1 MIETE
6 RLILREYTM
15 SDFDALYSILSD
27 PITMQYYPHPYDEA
41 YTKRWIDWNLKNYEK
56 YGFGL
61 WAVDLKNY
69 GFIGDCGL
77 TMQNIDGK
85 ELPEIGYHI
94 HKDFW
99 RRGFATEAARAVRD
113 WAFANTDYDELF
125 SYMNK
130 ENQPSAAAARA
141 NGMTKRKEFIDVNQE
156 EPCVYSITRSEWK
169 EMIGK

>member
-1 MIETE
+1 MIKTE
-6 RLILREYTM
+6 RLLLREYTM
-15 SDFDALYSILSD
+15 SDFEALYSILSD

-41 YTKRWIDWNLKNYEK
+41 YTRKWIDWNLKNYEK

-61 WAVDLKNY
+61 WAVDLKDG

-94 HKDFW
+94 HRDCW
-99 RRGFATEAARAVRD
+99 HRGYAKEAAHAVRD
-113 WAFANTDYDELF
+113 WAFANTEYDELF

-130 ENQPSAAAARA
+130 ANQASIATALS
-141 NGMTKRKEFIDVNQE
+141 NGMTKRKEFTDANGE
-156 EPCVYSITRSEWK
+156 ELCVCSITRSEWK
-169 EMIGK
+169 GMAGI